1 MQTAMLDACRPSRC
15 HSRCHSRSTRWVRSD
30 CRGRVAGWL
39 VGLTG
44 WPQKLR
50 SATTAGASVMASA
63 VSLQDAE
70 SLARSPAWL
79 RYTSADFKATA
90 DIQELAAFVL
100 RLRPRS
106 VHDLKPMLQL
116 MQVITARSSH

>member
-1 MQTAMLDACRPSRC
+1 MAVQGSHAGAGRQRPSSARVG
-15 HSRCHSRSTRWVRSD
+15 RGALGQVPVR
-30 CRGRVAGWL
+30 RVR
-39 VGLTG
+39 
-44 WPQKLR
+44 P
-50 SATTAGASVMASA
+50 TTAGASVMASA

-116 MQVITARSSH
+116 MQVITARSAH